1 MSSARLRV
9 SDDAILQ
16 VANRLTER
24 DRRIL
29 RLLYDHRIFTT
40 DHLTEV
46 FFSNPTTA
54 RHRLTQLYRLRLVDR
69 FRPRRW
75 PSDCAPYHY
84 VIGQIGAMVVAAERD
99 EDPDKHQWKANKALA
114 IGSSQR
120 LDHLVGVNAFFVQL
134 MKHRRYNPDSAKLLE
149 WWSERHCAKAMGG
162 LVYPDAYGVW
172 EEDGRVV
179 EFMLEYDRGT
189 ESLDRVATK
198 LKGYKHLEGQTGV
211 RRWVLFS
218 LRTER
223 REAGVR
229 RVLAKADVPVATA
242 PRTAGRPQDALRLAL
257 RPRRSEESACL
268 TGLGKGYQTETGI
281 RSQ

>member
-1 MSSARLRV
+1 MSSTRLLV
-9 SDDAILQ
+9 SDDAVLQ
-16 VANRLTER
+16 VANSLTER

-29 RLLYDHRIFTT
+29 RLLYDHRVFTT
-40 DHLTEV
+40 EHLTEV
-46 FFSNPTTA
+46 PFSNPTTA

-84 VIGQIGAMVVAAERD
+84 VIGQIGAMVITAERD
-99 EDPDKHQWKANKALA
+99 QDPDKHKWKADKALA

-120 LDHLVGVNAFFVQL
+120 LDHLIGVNAFFVEL
-134 MKHRRYNPDSAKLLE
+134 MKHSCQHPDSAELLE
-149 WWSERHCAKAMGG
+149 WWSERRCAQAMGR
-162 LVYPDAYGVW
+162 LVHPDAYGVW
-172 EEDGRVV
+172 EENGRVI
-179 EFMLEYDRGT
+179 EFLLEYDRGT
-189 ESLDRVATK
+189 ESLERVAAK

-229 RVLAKADVPVATA
+229 RALAGADVPVATA
-242 PRTAGRPQDALRLAL
+242 PRTAGGPQDAVWLVL
-257 RPRRSEESACL
+257 RPRRSEVRMCL
-268 TGLGKGYQTETGI
+268 TGLA
-281 RSQ
+281 

>member
-9 SDDAILQ
+9 SDDAVLQ

-29 RLLYDHRIFTT
+29 RLLYDHRVFTT
-40 DHLTEV
+40 DHLTEA

-75 PSDCAPYHY
+75 PADCAPYHY
-84 VIGQIGAMVVAAERD
+84 VIGQVGAMVIAAERD
-99 EDPDKHQWKANKALA
+99 QDPDKHKWKVDKALA

-120 LDHLVGVNAFFVQL
+120 LDHLVGVNGLFVEL
-134 MKHRRYNPDSAKLLE
+134 MTHSRKHPDSAKLLE
-149 WWSERHCAKAMGG
+149 WWSERRCAQGMGG

-172 EEDGRVV
+172 EQDGQVV
-179 EFMLEYDRGT
+179 EFLLEYDRGT
-189 ESLDRVATK
+189 ESLDRIAAK
-198 LKGYKHLEGQTGV
+198 LKGYKRLQDRTGV

-218 LRTER
+218 LRTGR

-229 RVLAKADVPVATA
+229 RVLAGADVAIATA
-242 PRTAGRPQDALRLAL
+242 PRTAGGPQDAVWLAL
-257 RPRRSEESACL
+257 RPSRSEERDCL
-268 TGLGKGYQTETGI
+268 TGLDKYCQT
-281 RSQ
+281 